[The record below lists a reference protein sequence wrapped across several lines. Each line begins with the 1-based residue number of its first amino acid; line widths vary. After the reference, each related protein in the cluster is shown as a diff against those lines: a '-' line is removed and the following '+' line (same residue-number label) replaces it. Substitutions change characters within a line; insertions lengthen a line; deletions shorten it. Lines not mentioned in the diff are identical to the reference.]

1 MLPGRLTF
9 RELLMKLTISSKL
22 LVVCASVLGVFLL
35 FIGYSIS
42 TSSLIKEFR
51 DDIVNY
57 SNIQNEIKVSKNLQ
71 LNVANVWQFFTD
83 ASLTKDHAVI
93 EEEARPNYDGALNEI
108 GELIRAN
115 VGEPDHIAKLE
126 TISDNLTEMWT
137 KGESMFS
144 AYERDWDEGNLAMEE
159 YDVVSENVIGG
170 VSQLVSDEEVSERAA
185 LDEMN
190 EMVLSALNIAKV
202 VPFLTLAVGAAIII
216 MLIALRRSIVAPLNE
231 LADATRR
238 VASGDLTTSL
248 KDKGRPDELGELTRD
263 FIIMID
269 NLKRVLNKVKVSVEG
284 LSTLSNGLNE
294 ASATI
299 VEGSEFQDTMIGQVA
314 TASNELTATI
324 EEVARNVSQVSN
336 IAAAASES
344 ATKGGVIVSETI
356 ASMNSISDTSEGSSR
371 VVESLG
377 DRSKEIGQIIKV
389 IDDIADQTNLLA
401 LNAAIEAARAG
412 DQGRGFA
419 VVADEV
425 RALAERTMSATK
437 EIVDMI
443 GGIQVDSDKAII
455 SMKSGVKAI
464 DEGVTLS
471 EDAGTA
477 LRGIVTH
484 VDDVSANIIQI
495 STASEEQSVA
505 ANQISGDIEK
515 IAETTKKSKHE
526 AEDVAKSSTRMA
538 ALALELE
545 ELVSGFRFNSNNY
558 EVQKSSVP
566 VASTSLINEVRA
578 LPTGTEG

>member
-1 MLPGRLTF
+1 
-9 RELLMKLTISSKL
+9 MKLTISSKL
-22 LVVCASVLGVFLL
+22 LVVCASVVGVFLL

-83 ASLTKDHAVI
+83 ASLTKDHAVVD
-93 EEEARPNYDGALNEI
+93 EEARPNYDGALSEI

-115 VGEPDHIAKLE
+115 AGDPKHIAELE

-137 KGESMFS
+137 QGEAMFS
-144 AYERDWDEGNLAMEE
+144 AYERDWDEGNLAMEN
-159 YDVVSENVIGG
+159 YDVISESVIAG
-170 VSQLVSDEEVSERAA
+170 VAELVRDEEVSEKAA
-185 LDEMN
+185 LDELN
-190 EMVLSALNIAKV
+190 AMVVSALSIAKV
-202 VPFLTLAVGAAIII
+202 VPFLTLAVGGAIII
-216 MLIALRRSIVAPLNE
+216 MLIALRRSIIAPLNE

-248 KDKGRPDELGELTRD
+248 EDKGRPDELGELTRD
-263 FIIMID
+263 FIVMID
-269 NLKRVLNKVKVSVEG
+269 GLKRVLNKVKVSVEG
-284 LSTLSNGLNE
+284 LSSLSNGLNE

-336 IAAAASES
+336 VAAEASES
-344 ATKGGVIVSETI
+344 ATKGGAIVSETI
-356 ASMNSISDTSEGSSR
+356 ASMNSISETSEGSSR

-377 DRSKEIGQIIKV
+377 ERSKDIGQIIKV

-437 EIVDMI
+437 EIVEMI
-443 GGIQVDSDKAII
+443 GGIQVDSEKAIE
-455 SMKSGVKAI
+455 SMKNGVKTI
-464 DEGVTLS
+464 EGGVTLS
-471 EDAGTA
+471 EDAGMA
-477 LRGIVTH
+477 IRGIVTH
-484 VDDVSANIIQI
+484 VEDVSANIIQI

-515 IAETTKKSKHE
+515 IADTTKKAKHE
-526 AEDVAKSSTRMA
+526 AEDVAKSSSKMA
-538 ALALELE
+538 ELALELE
-545 ELVSGFRFNSNNY
+545 ELVSAFRFSSDSY
-558 EVQKSSVP
+558 EVLKSSAP
-566 VASTSLINEVRA
+566 VASTGVINESRA
-578 LPTGTEG
+578 LPTGSEG